1 MRLITI
7 RRLFVIAGLLLFINM
22 DLMSQD
28 VVYLRTNRLG
38 TYWGQ
43 NGNAKAL
50 DRTFGTDGWT
60 RRSFETVDINEL
72 FDPGHAVIF
81 MDGSELGTCYLID
94 FFNAHQAEFEN
105 YVMQGGALFI
115 NIAASSCLSQPIN
128 LGFDGVLSTFA
139 GAAPDKRYGF
149 PINPG
154 HDVFNGPKTPALS
167 TQYEGGNLAHNFITG
182 GNLSSI
188 LETSENNAILAEKIY
203 GDGLVVFGGIT
214 LEWIGESEF
223 WGPQPELN
231 NLYDN
236 ILMYLY
242 VHGTGG
248 LCLDPPSVITQ
259 DITVALDVDGM
270 ASIEA
275 SQIDNGSSSA
285 CGDLSYAIDIT
296 DFTCLEV
303 GANTVT
309 LTVVDVNNVSASATA
324 NVTVEDITPPMV
336 ITKNIIIQL
345 DELGVASI
353 TAEDVHESS
362 SDACGIA
369 AMELDIVKFGC
380 DNIGDNSVLLNV
392 TDNNGNMTSEPVIVT
407 VENDTPVLI
416 SLDVP
421 SGPIVLN
428 EEINVSAVYEDVN
441 LASAIWEWSDG
452 TTSAGIISAG
462 NITGSHTYTEP
473 GVFTISLLIKDICGQ
488 TAQESFDYIVIV
500 DPNGAFVTGGG
511 YLMSPKGAFVGDES
525 ISGKAHFAFVAKYKK
540 DKKGKEDKDHDSHN
554 DYSKMPHGVTVF
566 YLKEAKIKFKSK
578 SVDWLMVNGNVAMYQ
593 GTGKIKKDPTDYRY
607 QVSVIDDGHG
617 KKAEDKYRFQLW
629 DIASGAL
636 VYDNQLGDGANA
648 NATQVIDRG
657 AIVIH
662 HYTSYDDEDDEEDKE
677 HDVASESS
685 ESIGS
690 YGASSLANV
699 SVELYPNPV
708 ANVLQI
714 KIGKEIS
721 ENNQTL
727 KISIVGINGSRK
739 VISERENIS
748 GPTVLEYD
756 LSGLEKGIYYLIVEG
771 ENINKATKFIKY

>member
-1 MRLITI
+1 
-7 RRLFVIAGLLLFINM
+7 M
-22 DLMSQD
+22 DLISQD

-38 TYWGQ
+38 SYWGK

-50 DRTFGTDGWT
+50 DRTFGTDGWK

-72 FDPGHAVIF
+72 FDTDSHAVIF

-94 FFNAHQAEFEN
+94 FFNTHQAEFEKF
-105 YVMQGGALFI
+105 VMQGGALFI
-115 NIAASSCLSQPIN
+115 NIAASSCITQPIN

-139 GAAPDKRYGF
+139 GVVPNKRYGI
-149 PINPG
+149 PVNSG
-154 HDVFNGPKTPALS
+154 HDVFIGPKAPAFATL
-167 TQYEGGNLAHNFITG
+167 YEGGNLAHNFLTG
-182 GNLSSI
+182 GKLSSI
-188 LETSENNAILAEKIY
+188 LETTESNVILAEKLY

-242 VHGTGG
+242 IHGTGG

-259 DITVALDVDGM
+259 DITVALDVDGL

-303 GANTVT
+303 GENTVT
-309 LTVVDVNNVSASATA
+309 LTVLDVNNVSASAPAT
-324 NVTVEDITPPMV
+324 VTVEDITPPMV
-336 ITKNIIIQL
+336 ITKNIIVQL
-345 DELGVASI
+345 DELGIASI
-353 TAEDVHESS
+353 TPEDVHESS
-362 SDACGIA
+362 SDACGIVS
-369 AMELDIVKFGC
+369 MELDITKFSC
-380 DNIGDNSVLLNV
+380 DNIGNNSVLLMV
-392 TDNNGNMTSEPVIVT
+392 TDNNGNMTSEQAIVT

-428 EEINVSAVYEDVN
+428 EEINVSAVYKDVN
-441 LASAIWEWSDG
+441 LASATWEWSDG

-473 GVFTISLLIKDICGQ
+473 GVFTVSLLIKDVCGQ
-488 TAQESFDYIVIV
+488 TGQGSFDYIVIV
-500 DPNGAFVTGGG
+500 DPDGAFVTGGG
-511 YLMSPKGAFVGDES
+511 YLNSPKGAYIGDES

-540 DKKGKEDKDHDSHN
+540 AKKHKKDKDHKGYIGDK
-554 DYSKMPHGVTVF
+554 DYSSMPHGVTVF
-566 YLKEAKIKFKSK
+566 YLKEAKLKFKSK

-607 QVSVIDDGHG
+607 QVSVIDDGRG

-636 VYDNQLGDGANA
+636 VYDNQLGDETNA
-648 NATQVIDRG
+648 NATQVIDKG

-662 HYTSYDDEDDEEDKE
+662 HYTEYDEEDEGEDEDGDHDDDDEDGDD
-677 HDVASESS
+677 DDDDGDDDDDDDS
-685 ESIGS
+685 GS
-690 YGASSLANV
+690 RYTSGTLANV
-699 SVELYPNPV
+699 SVEIYPNPV

-714 KIGKEIS
+714 KIGNEIS
-721 ENNQTL
+721 DNNQTL
-727 KISIVGINGSRK
+727 KISIVGINGSKK

-756 LSGLEKGIYYLIVEG
+756 LSGLEKGIYYLVLEG
-771 ENINKATKFIKY
+771 ENINKAIKFIKY